1 MRSFPRG
8 TIINIKKNSRPEG
21 RCMEAYFFYGYDF
34 RYYYYGYDFR
44 YYYYGK

>member
-1 MRSFPRG
+1 MRSFPRVS
-8 TIINIKKNSRPEG
+8 IINIEKSRPEG

-34 RYYYYGYDFR
+34 H